1 MNCED
6 GNCDHCKRKAHTEKI
21 KNVLI
26 WTVLIGVNV
35 AGLANMI
42 YSKAHPIPKTAEE
55 LALDAKIGK
64 LGNKLD
70 TAQTAYDAAVEER
83 DGPPQSEPDEQYPDH
98 P

>member
-6 GNCDHCKRKAHTEKI
+6 GNCASCKRKARAEKT

-26 WTVLIGVNV
+26 WVVLIGVNV
-35 AGLANMI
+35 AGLANVI
-42 YSKAHPIPKTAEE
+42 YGQAHPIPKTAQE

-64 LGNKLD
+64 LGDKLD
-70 TAQTAYDAAVEER
+70 TAQAAYDAAVEER